1 MFNSGDTLQNFLID
15 IDNHIRQKNQES
27 QEAIG
32 TGEESTSA
40 SALDMPS
47 SQKES
52 REPSPN
58 SSMLDETNGGT
69 ETGDSSPTPFN
80 PARPFGCVICP
91 CSFPR
96 VKDLTI
102 HVTSVHRTRF
112 RCNTCLAEFVQPQHL
127 EHHYS
132 ISHAGTSTGTVVNT

>member
-1 MFNSGDTLQNFLID
+1 MSLNFQEKYWHIKVFDIANYQSTVVNYFKKLKQTLGKNVID
-15 IDNHIRQKNQES
+15 KNKNKCQEKLKSLLSQILSKPLQYFFSVDNHIRQKNQES

-58 SSMLDETNGGT
+58 SSMLDETNGIN
-69 ETGDSSPTPFN
+69 FFLN
-80 PARPFGCVICP
+80 
-91 CSFPR
+91 
-96 VKDLTI
+96 
-102 HVTSVHRTRF
+102 
-112 RCNTCLAEFVQPQHL
+112 QPL
-127 EHHYS
+127 FC
-132 ISHAGTSTGTVVNT
+132 